1 MPHPIQFFK
10 IKNSVGNSFLRF
22 LQNID
27 ASCKILNLK
36 DKLTIY
42 FFDFFCKYFS
52 LCLRHKW
59 EGHSV
64 NQISVRFWPLKYPGP
79 MLCIP
84 DTMEQGWA
92 MPTNTIYP
100 PGKVILTL
108 LLLKLKN
115 KTYLNT
121 GEHIGQNRI
130 IKFNVELSSELN
142 VWVSKL
148 A

>member
-1 MPHPIQFFK
+1 
-10 IKNSVGNSFLRF
+10 
-22 LQNID
+22 
-27 ASCKILNLK
+27 
-36 DKLTIY
+36 
-42 FFDFFCKYFS
+42 
-52 LCLRHKW
+52 
-59 EGHSV
+59 
-64 NQISVRFWPLKYPGP
+64 

-84 DTMEQGWA
+84 DTMEQEVWT

-121 GEHIGQNRI
+121 DEHIGQNRI